1 MAETYKG
8 LTIRIGGDTTR
19 LQSAMKSA
27 DSAISSTQTML
38 NKLTRALKFDGADAS
53 GLNRQMDLLAN
64 KASESYA
71 AMDRLRKSVEQIK
84 NQKVQLFDG
93 TDSSRSIQRY
103 IDDLKAANDGTVDLA
118 ANAAEAREQ
127 YSRLNA
133 ELEQIYRAINKSAK
147 ESEQFEKGF
156 DIRKQIDN
164 LDELESKL
172 LSTGAATEEQ
182 IALIR
187 ELRPQWQAAFDEN
200 QFAQAAAG
208 LDEANNRIEVLKAN
222 AKQAANQF
230 AEMSAQMSRV
240 QFIGS
245 LDEQLKQVSVQ
256 SDKAADNLS
265 RLQKAL
271 DIDPSNYQTFNATSK
286 QISENIELAQ
296 RRAVL
301 LRQAIEQLNSRGTA
315 EITDDMRQFANSTED
330 AEEKLR
336 AAANEVTELRG
347 RLSEARNALKLAE
360 KEADTLP
367 EKFDEASTQVNDL
380 QAQLRRATDNMERM
394 NSVASAFR
402 GSEELSEY
410 NIELRETEALI
421 SRLNAQ
427 KSSMGSIGG
436 LSLDALMTMGMT
448 LSTTVTPA
456 IIQMGQYAVEAA
468 VDIDAAYRDMRKTV
482 NGTEQDFEAL
492 RQAAIDFSTQNVT
505 SADTMLSIQAIG
517 GELGVATDSL
527 KSFSE
532 VVSNLDVATNLNAEE
547 AATQL
552 GQLANIMHMTES
564 DYVSFGDALV
574 RLGNNG
580 ASTESQI
587 ADIATRIG
595 SMGSIVGMST
605 PDVLAW
611 ASTIASTGQNAEA
624 AGTAISNTMSDIETA
639 VSAGGDSLEAFAQV
653 SQMSADDFA
662 RAWEEDPTTALKAFI
677 EGLNAIEDAGG
688 SADAT
693 LGALDINAAR
703 QKQAIMGLMQ
713 TIDMLDDNLQMSQN
727 AWDGISDEW
736 GSAGDAA
743 EEASRK
749 AEGFSG
755 SLSILQNSVQVIG
768 SEIANSFAPLLSTI
782 ADAVG
787 DFAQAF
793 TEVDDSTKQAIATF
807 AGIAA
812 AVGPVLMYVRAL
824 VSAGGSLNKMFTRLK
839 GASKTVNMLT
849 TALSGMNGVIAGLGA
864 TILVAGIAF
873 LVQQISEA
881 SRKAEEADKAFNKLD
896 ETSKKASTSSEDMGI
911 SMEKTS
917 KTLGEITKSTDD
929 TISSMAEMADSFEEL
944 NKETNLSIGS
954 LVQSRQ
960 AIEQLAGRSNLTSGE
975 IGRLEGAVDTLNDQ
989 LGTNYEVV
997 RDAGGAYQI
1006 MKDGAVQT
1014 AEAID
1019 ALIQKEIEEL
1029 QVNAQKQKLQDLYTQ
1044 QIVAADNYTDALDK
1058 VEDAQRKVDEAQ
1070 KKYEET
1076 GAIEDRAALRGAEAA
1091 LRDAEKAASDA
1102 GDTLDRVDGI
1112 IANVE
1117 NTVGVLSSAADGL
1130 YTGFM
1135 GMVAGN
1141 QALADYFDGNE
1152 NRMQDFADAL
1162 ERGGMTI
1169 EDYSE
1174 LSNTELTELA
1184 SRWNSTGDGIIDI
1197 LADMGK
1203 EAGKNAVKMRDA
1215 IWELGN
1221 GDIANA
1227 LISAG
1232 VNLDTL
1238 SGKLVNAGVST
1249 EELASVGSQN
1259 LALFAE
1265 QAGGDLDYLTFL
1277 IDNYNSTPIADKN
1290 GNVTMDTV
1298 ELYGAQGQIYTWNG
1312 TQLLDKQGR
1321 VVVGI
1326 ESLETA
1332 EGEVYSW
1339 NESGQLINT
1348 KTGEIIIEG
1357 TNIQSTLGEIEV
1369 YNGYAINTKTGEVII
1384 DPNHEL
1390 KDGYDNAVLYNEY
1403 QIQLKEGNVNIDYSD
1418 CTEALL
1424 AIQSVEAHSGRNVYI
1439 DVITRY
1445 ITQGTPTPQ
1454 SSGVSA
1460 SRSVQRIARNMSAMS
1475 VPAATLP
1482 DATTAALA
1490 ASGSITSGVSL
1501 MAARRQT
1508 LPDLAS
1514 NAASLATAYRQGAVS
1529 SMSRGEGSIGNAGAL
1544 MSTRN
1549 GAVTTQNVN
1558 VTIDGTGTTARIERI
1573 TLELLDELERLG
1585 AI

>member
-1 MAETYKG
+1 
-8 LTIRIGGDTTR
+8 
-19 LQSAMKSA
+19 MKSA

-127 YSRLNA
+127 YNRLNA

-240 QFIGS
+240 QFVGS

-256 SDKAADNLS
+256 SDKAAENLS

-271 DIDPSNYQTFNATSK
+271 DIDPSSYETFNATSK

-296 RRAVL
+296 RRAAL

-315 EITDDMRQFANSTED
+315 EITDDMRKFANSTED

-380 QAQLRRATDNMERM
+380 QAQLRQATDNMERM

-410 NIELRETEALI
+410 NIQLRETEALI

-427 KSSMGSIGG
+427 KGDMGSYGG

-468 VDIDAAYRDMRKTV
+468 VDIDTAYRDMRKTV

-595 SMGSIVGMST
+595 SMGSIIGMST
-605 PDVLAW
+605 ADVLAW

-653 SQMSADDFA
+653 SQMSADDFS

-713 TIDMLDDNLQMSQN
+713 TIDMLDDNLQMSQD

-768 SEIANSFAPLLSTI
+768 SEIAESFAPVLSDI

-787 DFAQAF
+787 DFAKSF
-793 TEVDDSTKQAIATF
+793 TEVDDSVKVAI
-807 AGIAA
+807 
-812 AVGPVLMYVRAL
+812 
-824 VSAGGSLNKMFTRLK
+824 VSAGGFLAALGPILIYMRAIVSSGRSLSKMFTKMK
-839 GASKTVNMLT
+839 GANSVING
-849 TALSGMNGVIAGLGA
+849 LS
-864 TILVAGIAF
+864 
-873 LVQQISEA
+873 
-881 SRKAEEADKAFNKLD
+881 KAF
-896 ETSKKASTSSEDMGI
+896 EGMS
-911 SMEKTS
+911 
-917 KTLGEITKSTDD
+917 
-929 TISSMAEMADSFEEL
+929 
-944 NKETNLSIGS
+944 LSIGAIGITALVSGIAILVSKMAEVQRNIERTDRATNGLSESVSGLTSKLYSGARDVDDFSRAVFDSTYNVNDAMQANIDMAESIADIIDEAEGQISALGQAQTIIGEYMNQTGLTTTEQGRLRSAIS
-954 LVQSRQ
+954 LVNDECETQYQVVDAANGKIADEKGQLLETVDAIGQYIKAKQ
-960 AIEQLAGRSNLTSGE
+960 AQMRVDALQESLSVATKTQQEQTANLITARENYQAALDDFNETWGEYEEGTGNLQMEHDWGFVLEQRDNFEKQADAARESAEAVDDLNAE
-975 IGRLEGAVDTLNDQ
+975 IGMSAAILD
-989 LGTNYEVV
+989 GT
-997 RDAGGAYQI
+997 AS
-1006 MKDGAVQT
+1006 AVQEFVANSADLAAGLSVSERGM
-1014 AEAID
+1014 AEF
-1019 ALIQKEIEEL
+1019 
-1029 QVNAQKQKLQDLYTQ
+1029 
-1044 QIVAADNYTDALDK
+1044 
-1058 VEDAQRKVDEAQ
+1058 
-1070 KKYEET
+1070 
-1076 GAIEDRAALRGAEAA
+1076 
-1091 LRDAEKAASDA
+1091 S
-1102 GDTLDRVDGI
+1102 
-1112 IANVE
+1112 
-1117 NTVGVLSSAADGL
+1117 
-1130 YTGFM
+1130 
-1135 GMVAGN
+1135 
-1141 QALADYFDGNE
+1141 
-1152 NRMQDFADAL
+1152 DAL
-1162 ERGGMTI
+1162 ERAGVSV
-1169 EDYSE
+1169 EDLNDMSE
-1174 LSNTELTELA
+1174 EELQDLSSNFDGTV
-1184 SRWNSTGDGIIDI
+1184 NSIVESLDDMGRDIPAQGIAIMLGLSDGIAQGTENVINAALNASNMTLEQFATSAYQFGLVGESQI
-1197 LADMGK
+1197 AAYAQGLA
-1203 EAGKNAVKMRDA
+1203 
-1215 IWELGN
+1215 N
-1221 GDIANA
+1221 GDTATVAAMKALQTANA
-1227 LISAG
+1227 LGTYLQQFGIEGDAAIQAFIDAINAGDTWSAAVEKARQVAQGLRDAKPETDAAASEVATSANDNLTNSVDPYSAWSWSAG
-1232 VNLDTL
+1232 RVAQAIWDQLGNV
-1238 SGKLVNAGVST
+1238 KAAA
-1249 EELASVGSQN
+1249 ASVASAASGV
-1259 LALFAE
+1259 
-1265 QAGGDLDYLTFL
+1265 GGGF
-1277 IDNYNSTPIADKN
+1277 ST
-1290 GNVTMDTV
+1290 G
-1298 ELYGAQGQIYTWNG
+1298 GGG
-1312 TQLLDKQGR
+1312 G
-1321 VVVGI
+1321 VGGGGGGVML
-1326 ESLETA
+1326 SA
-1332 EGEVYSW
+1332 PSVQRD
-1339 NESGQLINT
+1339 SGI
-1348 KTGEIIIEG
+1348 
-1357 TNIQSTLGEIEV
+1357 SM
-1369 YNGYAINTKTGEVII
+1369 
-1384 DPNHEL
+1384 
-1390 KDGYDNAVLYNEY
+1390 
-1403 QIQLKEGNVNIDYSD
+1403 
-1418 CTEALL
+1418 
-1424 AIQSVEAHSGRNVYI
+1424 QSVEAF
-1439 DVITRY
+1439 
-1445 ITQGTPTPQ
+1445 
-1454 SSGVSA
+1454 
-1460 SRSVQRIARNMSAMS
+1460 S
-1475 VPAATLP
+1475 VPR
-1482 DATTAALA
+1482 
-1490 ASGSITSGVSL
+1490 V
-1501 MAARRQT
+1501 ARI
-1508 LPDLAS
+1508 PDLAS

-1529 SMSRGEGSIGNAGAL
+1529 SMSRGEGAIGNAGAL

>member
-71 AMDRLRKSVEQIK
+71 AIDRLRKSVEHIR

-103 IDDLKAANDGTVDLA
+103 IDDLKAASDGTVDLA

-127 YSRLNA
+127 YNRLNA

-156 DIRKQIDN
+156 DIRKQVDN

-230 AEMSAQMSRV
+230 ADMSAQMSRV
-240 QFIGS
+240 QFSGS

-256 SDKAADNLS
+256 SDRAADNLS

-271 DIDPSNYQTFNATSK
+271 DIDPSNYETFNATSK

-296 RRAVL
+296 RRATL

-315 EITDDMRQFANSTED
+315 EVTDDMRRFADSTED
-330 AEEKLR
+330 AEQKLR
-336 AAANEVTELRG
+336 AAANEVTQLRG
-347 RLSEARNALKLAE
+347 ELSEARNALKLAE

-367 EKFDEASTQVNDL
+367 EKFDEASSQVSEL
-380 QAQLRRATDNMERM
+380 QSRLRQATDNMERM

-402 GSEELSEY
+402 GSDELSEY
-410 NIELRETEALI
+410 NVELRETEALI

-427 KSSMGSIGG
+427 KSDMGSIGG

-468 VDIDAAYRDMRKTV
+468 VDIDTAYRDMRKTV

-595 SMGSIVGMST
+595 SMGSIIGMST

-653 SQMSADDFA
+653 SQMSAEDFS

-743 EEASRK
+743 EEAGRK

-768 SEIANSFAPLLSTI
+768 SEIANSFAPMLGVV

-787 DFAQAF
+787 DFAQSF

-824 VSAGGSLNKMFTRLK
+824 TSAGGSLSKMFAKLK
-839 GASKTVNMLT
+839 GANSVVNGLSKAFEGMSLSVGAVGITALVSGMAILVSKMAEVQRNIERTDKATNGLSESVSGLTSKLHSGARDVDDFSRSVFDATYNVNDAMQANIDMAESIADIIDEAEGQISALGQAQTVIGEYLNQTGLT
-849 TALSGMNGVIAGLGA
+849 TTEQGRLRSAISLVNDECETQYQVVDAANGKIADEKGQLLETVDAIGQYIKAKQAQIRVDSLQESLSAATKTQQEQTKNLITARENYQAALDDFNETWGEYEEGTGNLQMEHDWGFVLEQRDNFEKTADAAREAGEAVDSLNADIGLSAAVLDGTASAVQEFVANNADLAAGLS
-864 TILVAGIAF
+864 V
-873 LVQQISEA
+873 SEQ
-881 SRKAEEADKAFNKLD
+881 
-896 ETSKKASTSSEDMGI
+896 G
-911 SMEKTS
+911 
-917 KTLGEITKSTDD
+917 
-929 TISSMAEMADSFEEL
+929 MADFS
-944 NKETNLSIGS
+944 
-954 LVQSRQ
+954 
-960 AIEQLAGRSNLTSGE
+960 
-975 IGRLEGAVDTLNDQ
+975 
-989 LGTNYEVV
+989 
-997 RDAGGAYQI
+997 
-1006 MKDGAVQT
+1006 
-1014 AEAID
+1014 
-1019 ALIQKEIEEL
+1019 
-1029 QVNAQKQKLQDLYTQ
+1029 
-1044 QIVAADNYTDALDK
+1044 
-1058 VEDAQRKVDEAQ
+1058 
-1070 KKYEET
+1070 
-1076 GAIEDRAALRGAEAA
+1076 
-1091 LRDAEKAASDA
+1091 
-1102 GDTLDRVDGI
+1102 
-1112 IANVE
+1112 
-1117 NTVGVLSSAADGL
+1117 
-1130 YTGFM
+1130 
-1135 GMVAGN
+1135 
-1141 QALADYFDGNE
+1141 
-1152 NRMQDFADAL
+1152 DAL
-1162 ERGGMTI
+1162 ERAGVSV
-1169 EDYSE
+1169 EDLNGLSE
-1174 LSNTELTELA
+1174 EELQDLSSNFDGTVSSIVESLGEMGRDIPAQGLA
-1184 SRWNSTGDGIIDI
+1184 IMLGLSDGIEQGTEDVINAALRASDMTLEQFI
-1197 LADMGK
+1197 TSAHQFGLAG
-1203 EAGKNAVKMRDA
+1203 ESQIAAYAQGLA
-1215 IWELGN
+1215 N
-1221 GDIANA
+1221 GDTATVAAMKALQTANA
-1227 LISAG
+1227 LGAYLQQFGIEGDAAIQAFINAINAGDTFDAALQKAREAASGIQSGQPEMEQSASTAAHSTASKLNDKGGVDLFGSWYNFAMQIGSAISSAG
-1232 VNLDTL
+1232 SWLMQQASNVVNSVLNIL
-1238 SGKLVNAGVST
+1238 SGGSRSVSAAGSRQSYTGQHVPRSVSARSAMPVQYDT
-1249 EELASVGSQN
+1249 
-1259 LALFAE
+1259 AE
-1265 QAGGDLDYLTFL
+1265 QAANISVQD
-1277 IDNYNSTPIADKN
+1277 
-1290 GNVTMDTV
+1290 M
-1298 ELYGAQGQIYTWNG
+1298 Q
-1312 TQLLDKQGR
+1312 QLAKAS
-1321 VVVGI
+1321 V
-1326 ESLETA
+1326 
-1332 EGEVYSW
+1332 
-1339 NESGQLINT
+1339 
-1348 KTGEIIIEG
+1348 KT
-1357 TNIQSTLGEIEV
+1357 S
-1369 YNGYAINTKTGEVII
+1369 
-1384 DPNHEL
+1384 
-1390 KDGYDNAVLYNEY
+1390 AVRL
-1403 QIQLKEGNVNIDYSD
+1403 
-1418 CTEALL
+1418 
-1424 AIQSVEAHSGRNVYI
+1424 QSV
-1439 DVITRY
+1439 
-1445 ITQGTPTPQ
+1445 
-1454 SSGVSA
+1454 
-1460 SRSVQRIARNMSAMS
+1460 
-1475 VPAATLP
+1475 
-1482 DATTAALA
+1482 
-1490 ASGSITSGVSL
+1490 
-1501 MAARRQT
+1501 
-1508 LPDLAS
+1508 PDLAS
-1514 NAASLATAYRQGAVS
+1514 RAANLATAYRQGAVS
-1529 SMSRGEGSIGNAGAL
+1529 TMSRGEGSIGNAGAL

-1549 GAVTTQNVN
+1549 GAATTQNVN

>member
-127 YSRLNA
+127 YNRLNA

-240 QFIGS
+240 QFVGS

-256 SDKAADNLS
+256 SDKAAENLS

-271 DIDPSNYQTFNATSK
+271 DIDPSSYQTFNATSK

-347 RLSEARNALKLAE
+347 RLSEARNALRLAE

-380 QAQLRRATDNMERM
+380 QAQLRKATDNMERM

-595 SMGSIVGMST
+595 SMGSIIGMST

-768 SEIANSFAPLLSTI
+768 AEIANSFAPMLSNV
-782 ADAVG
+782 ADVVG

-824 VSAGGSLNKMFTRLK
+824 VSAGGSLSKMFTRLK
-839 GASKTVNMLT
+839 GASGIVSGIS
-849 TALSGMNGVIAGLGA
+849 TALSGVNGALLGIGA
-864 TILVAGIAF
+864 AVAMAGIAV
-873 LVQQISEA
+873 LVSELQSA
-881 SRKAEEADKAFNKLD
+881 AEHAANMEKATEGLEDAVERTGSLD
-896 ETSKKASTSSEDMGI
+896 EYSGKLEIVGETASESAKSVDELAE
-911 SMEKTS
+911 SMA
-917 KTLGEITKSTDD
+917 KSTDKMNETTADAETQIRQLSNAQAIIKQYAGQTDLSAEAQGRLQWALNLVNDEFGMNLSLADAAAGSYKDQEGNVHNLVSAIDELINAKKREARVNAITSNLTEAYKDQADAAD
-929 TISSMAEMADSFEEL
+929 TLAAAQKDYNDQVDYYMRNAGWSREQAEAAADSSVEGQRLREAEDLYDSAVSASERYETRLAAETQAENAAADSASNLLNIMDSRKSTLFQAQLEQTGNSISGLTEDLDTLGVDVQEFSGLNEEELSRVASAYDGTAASIIDILRELGISFSGEAVSIVSNANNIQKALQNIDNVDLTETFEGLGYDMDTLSLSMAQAGISIQQL
-944 NKETNLSIGS
+944 NSIGS
-954 LVQSRQ
+954 
-960 AIEQLAGRSNLTSGE
+960 SNLQALAE
-975 IGRLEGAVDTLNDQ
+975 A
-989 LGTNYEVV
+989 
-997 RDAGGAYQI
+997 AGGSINQLIFLIQGYNATPI
-1006 MKDGAVQT
+1006 VNKDGTISVDQT
-1014 AEAID
+1014 QLMDANENIYEWNGSQLLDKDGNVVTEQVELVDALGNFVIWNGTTLETINGEATSDFSDIIEAINAID
-1019 ALIQKEIEEL
+1019 ALKRRDGTHVTSTVETRYVSTYQSIHIPQS
-1029 QVNAQKQKLQDLYTQ
+1029 
-1044 QIVAADNYTDALDK
+1044 ADSAY
-1058 VEDAQRKVDEAQ
+1058 QRSAP
-1070 KKYEET
+1070 
-1076 GAIEDRAALRGAEAA
+1076 A
-1091 LRDAEKAASDA
+1091 
-1102 GDTLDRVDGI
+1102 
-1112 IANVE
+1112 
-1117 NTVGVLSSAADGL
+1117 SAAFL
-1130 YTGFM
+1130 
-1135 GMVAGN
+1135 
-1141 QALADYFDGNE
+1141 QA
-1152 NRMQDFADAL
+1152 Q
-1162 ERGGMTI
+1162 
-1169 EDYSE
+1169 
-1174 LSNTELTELA
+1174 
-1184 SRWNSTGDGIIDI
+1184 
-1197 LADMGK
+1197 
-1203 EAGKNAVKMRDA
+1203 
-1215 IWELGN
+1215 
-1221 GDIANA
+1221 
-1227 LISAG
+1227 
-1232 VNLDTL
+1232 
-1238 SGKLVNAGVST
+1238 
-1249 EELASVGSQN
+1249 
-1259 LALFAE
+1259 
-1265 QAGGDLDYLTFL
+1265 
-1277 IDNYNSTPIADKN
+1277 
-1290 GNVTMDTV
+1290 
-1298 ELYGAQGQIYTWNG
+1298 
-1312 TQLLDKQGR
+1312 
-1321 VVVGI
+1321 
-1326 ESLETA
+1326 
-1332 EGEVYSW
+1332 
-1339 NESGQLINT
+1339 
-1348 KTGEIIIEG
+1348 
-1357 TNIQSTLGEIEV
+1357 
-1369 YNGYAINTKTGEVII
+1369 
-1384 DPNHEL
+1384 
-1390 KDGYDNAVLYNEY
+1390 
-1403 QIQLKEGNVNIDYSD
+1403 
-1418 CTEALL
+1418 
-1424 AIQSVEAHSGRNVYI
+1424 
-1439 DVITRY
+1439 
-1445 ITQGTPTPQ
+1445 
-1454 SSGVSA
+1454 SA
-1460 SRSVQRIARNMSAMS
+1460 SPM
-1475 VPAATLP
+1475 
-1482 DATTAALA
+1482 
-1490 ASGSITSGVSL
+1490 
-1501 MAARRQT
+1501 MAAAQAKVASYANGVASMARSLPT

-1514 NAASLATAYRQGAVS
+1514 SASNLATAYRQGAVS

-1544 MSTRN
+1544 MSSRN